1 MRLALFGATGKLG
14 EQLAR
19 QALGA
24 GHEVCALVRNPAR
37 LAADLRDQLTVI
49 EGDALQEADVA
60 RVLEGV
66 DHVLFA
72 LGCDGRSPPNLCTD
86 STRLIIARL
95 RSTQR
100 FVWCGGGSNL
110 IEGEDAISFGP
121 RFVRWWAAT
130 FMTRKHMDKENQLAL
145 LRSPE
150 GLQCAWF
157 GVRPLQMGQIGVLQV
172 HTGKYRLGMDPFNG
186 MSKIS
191 FADCADAMIKMLTSD
206 GTWQH
211 RAPIV
216 QY

>member
-130 FMTRKHMDKENQLAL
+130 FMTRKHMDKENCSPSFDRPRGCSARGLECDRSRWVKLASGRCTL
-145 LRSPE
+145 ASTASGWILSMACPRS
-150 GLQCAWF
+150 
-157 GVRPLQMGQIGVLQV
+157 
-172 HTGKYRLGMDPFNG
+172 RLPT
-186 MSKIS
+186 
-191 FADCADAMIKMLTSD
+191 ART
-206 GTWQH
+206 Q
-211 RAPIV
+211 
-216 QY
+216 